1 MKTVIVSGG
10 IGSGKSEVCRI
21 LRERG
26 VPVYDCDS
34 RAKDLYDTSAGLLS
48 RIEAALGAALRD
60 DEGRLDRK
68 ALAAIIFK
76 DPAAREKLESLLYPA
91 LLKDFR
97 AWRQAQEPAPWV
109 CLESA
114 LILSKPIFDGVAD
127 AVVWVDAPVEVRLQ
141 RAMRRD
147 AATRE
152 QILSRMAAQEDFS
165 ARADVT
171 LHNSGTLESL
181 RKETERIFFG
191 KNDYICK
198 ILKNDC
204 KHMKTDLAKTLSIR
218 GQHGLYTYIAQS
230 RSGAIAESLQ
240 DKKRTNFSANAGITT
255 LADISIYTAD
265 GEVKLQEVFG
275 KMHEVLG
282 EQDAPTAKAAPE
294 EITALFE
301 KALPNYDAGRFYLS
315 HMKKV
320 VEWYNALKNYA
331 SLDFVTDEEREA
343 EAAAEKEA

>member
-91 LLKDFR
+91 LLEDFR

-147 AATRE
+147 GATRD

-165 ARADVT
+165 AGDLLEARDDLEQGALAAARRAQHADEFALADVKC
-171 LHNSGTLESL
+171 H
-181 RKETERIFFG
+181 
-191 KNDYICK
+191 
-198 ILKNDC
+198 ILQRVDDAC
-204 KHMKTDLAKTLSIR
+204 V
-218 GQHGLYTYIAQS
+218 
-230 RSGAIAESLQ
+230 
-240 DKKRTNFSANAGITT
+240 
-255 LADISIYTAD
+255 AD
-265 GEVKLQEVFG
+265 
-275 KMHEVLG
+275 
-282 EQDAPTAKAAPE
+282 
-294 EITALFE
+294 
-301 KALPNYDAGRFYLS
+301 
-315 HMKKV
+315 V
-320 VEWYNALKNYA
+320 VERDLI
-331 SLDFVTDEEREA
+331 DPE
-343 EAAAEKEA
+343 